1 MIGDAK
7 GKLNRGHRAFQ
18 QPNLTD
24 RVIYLYKRW
33 PELFEAIPRSHLATL
48 LGMHRNTLQQ
58 FIDTLSPPPARLTPP
73 HTPRPDLGAG

>member
-7 GKLNRGHRAFQ
+7 AKLNRGHRAFQ

-24 RVIYLYKRW
+24 CVIYLYERR

-48 LGMHRNTLQQ
+48 L
-58 FIDTLSPPPARLTPP
+58 DTGLREL
-73 HTPRPDLGAG
+73 LGIYCFR